1 MSDNLTTVMSSV
13 ESGLADI
20 AETLASLGK
29 RFDPGAVEQAM
40 ADILEALGSRKGTD
54 LGPLV
59 AAIRAMPAPV
69 VNVQVQP
76 AEVHVLEQPRPKK
89 WTVTLKGDN
98 YTPDRQMTIE
108 ASA

>member
-1 MSDNLTTVMSSV
+1 MTDDLTTVLSSV

-20 AETLASLGK
+20 AETLSALGQ
-29 RFDPGAVEQAM
+29 RFDPAAVEQAM
-40 ADILEALGSRKGTD
+40 ADILEALGSRTD

-59 AAIRAMPAPV
+59 AAIRALPAPQV
-69 VNVQVQP
+69 HVNVQP
-76 AEVHVLEQPRPKK
+76 AEVRVLEQPRPKK
-89 WTVTLKGDN
+89 WLVTLKGDN